1 MPFDGKVKFRY
12 MAGKTPGPDNLKV
25 TGKRDRCVNE
35 IIICKNKQDM
45 ISNLLYNLVL
55 RKHRDL
61 PMNVLLI
68 GNGAREHALAEAL
81 MRSRPAPDLFAYM
94 KSNNPGLAA
103 LAAGTK
109 IGGYGDLQAIR
120 EWAKANDIAFAVIGP
135 EDPLNNGVVDVLK
148 EAGIPSL
155 GPAKSLARLE
165 TSKSF
170 TRNLLAKY
178 RIPGNPRF
186 GNFSSLAGIEALLDE
201 LEDVVIKPDGLTGG
215 KGVMVQGDH
224 FTSRQEALAIC
235 REILAAHAMV
245 TIEEKLEGEE
255 FSLQCLTDGKTV
267 LATPPVQD
275 HKRRFDDDQ
284 GPNTGGMGSYS
295 CADHLL
301 PFLERRDI
309 EAGLAITEQVA
320 AALYRETGSYYRGVM
335 YGGFMITRQGVRLL
349 EYNAR
354 FGDPEAMNILPLL
367 QTDMVE
373 LCQAIMAG
381 SLAGH
386 KLDFA
391 SQATVCKYIV
401 PQGYGLPPDDQAAP
415 AAEGRIEIGPLA
427 EARLYY
433 SSVDKR
439 ADGLYMTASRA
450 VGVVGMADELA
461 EAEKIAEKAAA
472 AVKGAV
478 AHRIDIGT
486 PALIE
491 KRVRHMRELRGK

>member
-1 MPFDGKVKFRY
+1 MSFDVKAFFRY
-12 MAGKTPGPDNLKV
+12 MANKTLINLAS
-25 TGKRDRCVNE
+25 R
-35 IIICKNKQDM
+35 
-45 ISNLLYNLVL
+45 
-55 RKHRDL
+55 RKKDL

-81 MRSRPAPDLFAYM
+81 VRARPTPHLFAYM
-94 KSNNPGLAA
+94 KSNNPGIAA
-103 LAAGTK
+103 LAAKTK
-109 IGGYGDLQAIR
+109 IGSYSDLPAIR

-135 EDPLNNGVVDVLK
+135 EDPLNNGVVDVLQ
-148 EAGIPSL
+148 EMGIPSL
-155 GPAKSLARLE
+155 GPLKSLARLE

-178 RIPGNPRF
+178 GIPGNPRF

-201 LEDVVIKPDGLTGG
+201 LDSVVIKPDGLTGG

-224 FTSRQEALAIC
+224 FASRQEALTIC
-235 REILAAHAMV
+235 REILADHGLV

-275 HKRRFDDDQ
+275 HKRRFNDDQ

-295 CADHLL
+295 CADQLL
-301 PFLERRDI
+301 PFLERRDV

-320 AALYRETGSYYRGVM
+320 AALFRETGVYYRGVM
-335 YGGFMITRQGVRLL
+335 YGGFMTTRRGVRLL

-373 LCQAIMAG
+373 LCQAIMTGTMAG
-381 SLAGH
+381 V

-401 PQGYGLPPDDQAAP
+401 PRGYGLPPDGHSAP
-415 AAEGRIEIGPLA
+415 LGEEKIEIGPLA
-427 EARLYY
+427 GARLYY

-450 VGVVGMADELA
+450 VGVVGIADELG
-461 EAEKIAEKAAA
+461 EAETIAEKAAA
-472 AVKGAV
+472 AIKGAV
-478 AHRIDIGT
+478 AHRSDIGT
-486 PALIE
+486 APLIE
-491 KRVRHMRELRGK
+491 KRVGHMRELRGEQETKDASQ